1 MISMKSNTG
10 RKRLYALIFGYSIVI
25 IVSYA
30 IPVGLTNLEWY
41 NFYSF
46 LPTHKAIPFVDVREG
61 YPPFGFLIYMPIYYI
76 FQGNI
81 QAFYYALRA
90 VNGLFLVLTLF
101 VLYLILKSTFNE
113 RRAVKLA
120 LYYAALPSVVIANV
134 YSNDVIAL
142 FPAALAIYMMTKRK
156 ALLCGV
162 LIGVAALCKGFPF
175 LLLIP
180 ALVAFKNASDKLKV
194 AGSAIFTVV
203 FVSLPFMLMNPYTY
217 ISTFTHEAS
226 RGPWET
232 IWALIDGY
240 YSHGGL
246 LHPYFDKFFYH
257 SNLLQIYSASH
268 YDHAVY
274 DWNFDW
280 MPLFLTVC
288 QIFIIILVF
297 WACTRRKWEIYSYC
311 GVLYVGYMLFF
322 KGYSTQFAVSTPF
335 YLLLATV
342 NNPLPFLIP
351 LEVSHILQMLAWGA
365 NIIAPELMR
374 DWHLNLLVLAVVIRT
389 AVFGWS
395 IVSHLKGVF
404 TYIQPQLNYVMK
416 RLLGLFRVLID
427 RKLLSLFAITILL
440 GAASLGD
447 LYINADNNLSFKS
460 FCKSVMAS
468 TNEWQNITL
477 TGLIAGDQ
485 VALKFETHNW
495 VEVKIFPDDLKTPIE
510 RGIRNPFNLK
520 DSFNETVF
528 FFIAESESYNIML
541 KLAHPAIP
549 FRVTDGFDGDLK
561 VNASVDGSGLVLT
574 LKDEGLDGGGSMF
587 RMAYPLDVYVGNDF
601 SLNLTYKVLEGSVS
615 NMFFDI
621 FDDTDGWLYSY
632 NVKITDGNF
641 VLNARSKDIYG
652 YSNLYGD
659 HISLFALS
667 IFIENG
673 ASVVIKLEGISVKNG
688 DKKYDLKFYAME
700 SEEIPCEIFIERD
713 WKPTIYYR
721 GSLSVFV
728 ALSIVTFYFSYRKI
742 IKSYNSISI
751 HVADM

>member
-1 MISMKSNTG
+1 MENDTG

-30 IPVGLTNLEWY
+30 VPVCLTSLEWY
-41 NFYSF
+41 NLYSF
-46 LPTHKAIPFVDVREG
+46 LSTHKAIPFVDVREG
-61 YPPFGFLIYMPIYYI
+61 YPPFGFLVYMPMYYI

-134 YSNDVIAL
+134 YSNDIIAL
-142 FPAALAIYMMTKRK
+142 FPAALAIYMMTKGK
-156 ALLCGV
+156 ALLCGI

-180 ALVAFKNASDKLKV
+180 ALVAFKKAGDKLKV

-217 ISTFTHEAS
+217 ISTFTHEGS

-232 IWALIDGY
+232 VWALIDGY

-257 SNLLQIYSASH
+257 SNLLKIYSASH

-280 MPLFLTVC
+280 MPSFLTAC
-288 QIFIIILVF
+288 QILIVILVF
-297 WACTRRKWEIYSYC
+297 LACTSRVWEIYSYC
-311 GVLYVGYMLFF
+311 GVFYIGYMLFF

-351 LEVSHILQMLAWGA
+351 LEVSHILQMLAWGD
-365 NIIAPELMR
+365 NIVAPELMR

-389 AVFGWS
+389 VVFGWS

-404 TYIQPQLNYVMK
+404 TYIKTRLNFVMK
-416 RLLGLFRVLID
+416 SLLGFFRVLID

-440 GAASLGD
+440 GAMSLGD
-447 LYINADNNLSFKS
+447 LYINAGKNLSFKS
-460 FCKSVMAS
+460 FGKSVMAS

-477 TGLIAGDQ
+477 TGLNVGDQ
-485 VALKFETHNW
+485 VALKVKTHNW
-495 VEVKIFPDDLKTPIE
+495 VEVKIVPDNLKAPIE
-510 RGIRNPFNLK
+510 RGVRNPFNLK

-528 FFIAESESYNIML
+528 FFIAESESYTLML

-561 VNASVDGSGLVLT
+561 VNASVDGSGLVLA
-574 LKDEGLDGGGSMF
+574 LKDEGLDGRGSMF
-587 RMAYPLDVYVGNDF
+587 RIAYPLDVYVGNNF

-615 NMFFDI
+615 NLYLDI
-621 FDDTDGWLYSY
+621 FDDTDEWLYSY
-632 NVKITDGNF
+632 NVKTTDGNF
-641 VLNARSKDIYG
+641 VLNARSKDSYG

-673 ASVVIKLEGISVKNG
+673 ASTVMKLEGISVKNS
-688 DKKYDLKFYAME
+688 DKNYDLKFYAME

-713 WKPTIYYR
+713 WKPTIYY
-721 GSLSVFV
+721 LSSFSMFV
-728 ALSIVTFYFSYRKI
+728 VLGIVTFYFLYRK
-742 IKSYNSISI
+742 IKSYNSISTHI
-751 HVADM
+751 ADM

>member
-46 LPTHKAIPFVDVREG
+46 LSTHKAIPFVDVREG

-297 WACTRRKWEIYSYC
+297 LACTRRKWEIYSYC

-440 GAASLGD
+440 GAVSLGD

-460 FCKSVMAS
+460 FSKSVMAS

>member
-46 LPTHKAIPFVDVREG
+46 LSTHKAIPFVDVREG

-257 SNLLQIYSASH
+257 FNLLQIYSASH

-440 GAASLGD
+440 GAVSLGD

-460 FCKSVMAS
+460 FSKSVMAS

-721 GSLSVFV
+721 GSLSMFV
-728 ALSIVTFYFSYRKI
+728 AFSIVTFYFSYRKI
-742 IKSYNSISI
+742 KSL
-751 HVADM
+751 